1 MSDAKNSTIS
11 VDAKS
16 ARAKAVLVT
25 GATSGIGQSIAELL
39 VAKGYLVFAG
49 ARCEAEKPTEKRELA
64 SSSNSLRYVAIDVTD
79 EDSIRTARRFIESQ
93 LSPGQPLAIV
103 NNAGVAFGSPFEPEP
118 ISEIRLQMEVNYFGP
133 VRVIKEF
140 LPVIRKQG
148 GQIVNMSSISGKSS
162 MPFNGAYCAS
172 KFALEAAT
180 DALRLEL
187 KPWGIPISNVLPGD
201 IQTEIWRKATAA
213 IDAAASQWSDE
224 HKQLYGGTIEFMK
237 NEIRSIDGS
246 PPSDVA
252 RAIEKL
258 LRSRRP
264 PARVFVGKNVYLYCF
279 LEWLPTPLRDWLVLR
294 RLAKL
299 KSYQRQ
305 PSLGERL

>member
-1 MSDAKNSTIS
+1 MFDSSSKPIMTFASLS
-11 VDAKS
+11 GQ
-16 ARAKAVLVT
+16 RVLVT
-25 GATSGIGQSIAELL
+25 GSSDGIGRAIAVECATAGADLIVNFRQSIGKAESVAEEIRKLGRAADVISADVSRESDRQHLL
-39 VAKGYLVFAG
+39 L
-49 ARCEAEKPTEKRELA
+49 
-64 SSSNSLRYVAIDVTD
+64 
-79 EDSIRTARRFIESQ
+79 ESFR
-93 LSPGQPLAIV
+93 SGRVDAIV

-133 VRVIKEF
+133 LRVIKEF

-187 KPWGIPISNVLPGD
+187 EPWGIPISNVLPGD
-201 IQTEIWRKATAA
+201 VQTEIWRKATAA

-252 RAIEKL
+252 RATEKL

-299 KSYQRQ
+299 KSDQRQ